1 MSGGWGWRKLVVRPL
16 DYLQAEYQSM
26 RPARPDC
33 DCAPPPGVRD
43 CAPPAQRRWWEI
55 AAHKARSPGPAGLVL
70 GLPPGHARST
80 EPPRSPPADRDIAL
94 DRSVTPSWTPQ
105 LLPISMVVTRHT
117 WQMMDRQHAKRWMGC
132 FRSTSVLMSEQF
144 CLAIMRS
151 KH

>member
-1 MSGGWGWRKLVVRPL
+1 MRSVDEAKMSGGWGCRKLVVRPL

-26 RPARPDC
+26 RPAPPDC

-55 AAHKARSPGPAGLVL
+55 AAHKARSPKHAGLVL
-70 GLPPGHARST
+70 GLPGHARST

-105 LLPISMVVTRHT
+105 LLPISMVVTCHT
-117 WQMMDRQHAKRWMGC
+117 WQMMDRQHAKAMNGP
-132 FRSTSVLMSEQF
+132 L
-144 CLAIMRS
+144 
-151 KH
+151 

>member
-1 MSGGWGWRKLVVRPL
+1 MSLKRLVVGGRLVVRPL

-26 RPARPDC
+26 RP

-70 GLPPGHARST
+70 GLPGHARST

-94 DRSVTPSWTPQ
+94 DRSVTPSWSQDSPALANLDGGDTSHLADDGQ
-105 LLPISMVVTRHT
+105 TACQAMDGLL
-117 WQMMDRQHAKRWMGC
+117 
-132 FRSTSVLMSEQF
+132 
-144 CLAIMRS
+144 
-151 KH
+151 

>member
-1 MSGGWGWRKLVVRPL
+1 MSLKRLVVGGRLVVRP

-26 RPARPDC
+26 RP

-55 AAHKARSPGPAGLVL
+55 AAHKARSPGHAGLVL

-94 DRSVTPSWTPQ
+94 DRSVTPSWSQDSPALANLDGGDMSHLADDGETACQ
-105 LLPISMVVTRHT
+105 AMDGLL
-117 WQMMDRQHAKRWMGC
+117 
-132 FRSTSVLMSEQF
+132 
-144 CLAIMRS
+144 
-151 KH
+151 

>member
-1 MSGGWGWRKLVVRPL
+1 MSLKRLVVGGRLVVRP

-26 RPARPDC
+26 RPACP

-55 AAHKARSPGPAGLVL
+55 AAHKARSPGHAGLVP
-70 GLPPGHARST
+70 GLPVTRGARSHLGVLLLT
-80 EPPRSPPADRDIAL
+80 
-94 DRSVTPSWTPQ
+94 VTLLSTGASHRPGRKTPQ